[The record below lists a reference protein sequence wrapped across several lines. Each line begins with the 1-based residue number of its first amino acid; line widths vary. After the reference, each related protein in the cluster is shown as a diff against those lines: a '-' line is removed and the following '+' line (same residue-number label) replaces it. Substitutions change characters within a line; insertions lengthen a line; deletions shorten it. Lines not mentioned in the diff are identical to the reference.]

1 MFPCGDSRLRAWISL
16 RLLTWSRESKWFFMH
31 LIATYFPF
39 LMHCAFSTSE
49 NVPSPFLATR
59 RYSAADDGWG
69 ENQIPD
75 LGRKL
80 RFFRVGAEVGPR
92 APWSPWARFGV
103 GLKRLGIAIDRPDRW
118 GGSEAL
124 DRVPP
129 RVHGP
134 DRGAWASHD
143 PMVPKE
149 ALRG

>member
-1 MFPCGDSRLRAWISL
+1 MGGVKIRFPI
-16 RLLTWSRESKWFFMH
+16 
-31 LIATYFPF
+31 
-39 LMHCAFSTSE
+39 
-49 NVPSPFLATR
+49 
-59 RYSAADDGWG
+59 WG
-69 ENQIPD
+69 ES
-75 LGRKL
+75 L

>member
-1 MFPCGDSRLRAWISL
+1 
-16 RLLTWSRESKWFFMH
+16 MH

-103 GLKRLGIAIDRPDRW
+103 GLKRLGIAIDRSDRW
-118 GGSEAL
+118 GGSDAL

-134 DRGAWASHD
+134 DRGAWAAHD